1 MKHYT
6 ADATVH
12 AIALT
17 VKVERVH
24 LVFPDKVAQHKQ
36 VPSVLAQT
44 VSTKVHMQKNLATQ
58 KTQAL
63 ETAKARHLAVLD
75 AANNG

>member
-1 MKHYT
+1 
-6 ADATVH
+6 
-12 AIALT
+12 
-17 VKVERVH
+17 
-24 LVFPDKVAQHKQ
+24 
-36 VPSVLAQT
+36 VPSVLALT